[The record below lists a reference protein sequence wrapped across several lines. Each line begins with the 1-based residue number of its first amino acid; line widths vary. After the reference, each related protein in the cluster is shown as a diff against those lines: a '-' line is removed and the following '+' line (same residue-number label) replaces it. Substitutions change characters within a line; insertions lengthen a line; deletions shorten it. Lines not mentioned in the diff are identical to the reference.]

1 VKSVEL
7 FPLDLNYCRID
18 FFVILIIHL
27 FQNINLNIKNINYIL
42 IFFNNKSNYNKN
54 IFIKKFK
61 RLER

>member
-27 FQNINLNIKNINYIL
+27 FQNIKNINYIL
-42 IFFNNKSNYNKN
+42 IFFNNKSNYNKKY
-54 IFIKKFK
+54 FYKKFK
-61 RLER
+61 S